1 MSNELT
7 HGACAIFK
15 SPIHGNRP
23 VVFAGAGREKKAQ
36 LFDYTIANTWE
47 ESKHDF
53 SLIKSTVKLGNKE
66 RFDKEQIG
74 IRNLYG
80 LPTLLYH
87 KSTVR

>member
-15 SPIHGNRP
+15 SAIHGNRP

-47 ESKHDF
+47 ESKHHF
-53 SLIKSTVKLGNKE
+53 RLVKVITYVYINCKKTCIAVGLLLEFFLIYVL
-66 RFDKEQIG
+66 DK
-74 IRNLYG
+74 
-80 LPTLLYH
+80 
-87 KSTVR
+87 

>member
-23 VVFAGAGREKKAQ
+23 VVFAGAGYEKKAQ

-53 SLIKSTVKLGNKE
+53 SLIKSLGIYGIQPAIKYQSKTKLGCPKNGG
-66 RFDKEQIG
+66 RSLIC
-74 IRNLYG
+74 
-80 LPTLLYH
+80 
-87 KSTVR
+87 KSI

>member
-15 SPIHGNRP
+15 SAIHGNRP

-47 ESKHDF
+47 ESKHEF
-53 SLIKSTVKLGNKE
+53 SL
-66 RFDKEQIG
+66 
-74 IRNLYG
+74 
-80 LPTLLYH
+80 
-87 KSTVR
+87 